1 MKKNYIAPQINIVKL
16 YGEQLMVSGSAHA
29 TGDVDV
35 TYGGK
40 SEGGMSADVKR
51 DNYSVWNDDWS
62 E

>member
-1 MKKNYIAPQINIVKL
+1 MIA
-16 YGEQLMVSGSAHA
+16 GSAHA
-29 TGDVDV
+29 TGGVDI